1 VNWSETGAWAVQ
13 IARELTI
20 SVSNRRLG
28 LFPTRWQETL
38 EAQKRPDEVDL
49 IPNYVGGPYPS
60 SLLLLS
66 SSIPPCFVQTVVGV
80 LGHGCSMQSHRPP
93 TNEKTKS
100 FQILLQ
106 NV

>member
-1 VNWSETGAWAVQ
+1 MQ

-93 TNEKTKS
+93 TNEKTSLSRFYCKMCK
-100 FQILLQ
+100 LCYL
-106 NV
+106 

>member
-1 VNWSETGAWAVQ
+1 VQ

-49 IPNYVGGPYPS
+49 IPNYWDKPGTVIAQMTTELS
-60 SLLLLS
+60 ELFTREMTRVSATLHFAELL
-66 SSIPPCFVQTVVGV
+66 
-80 LGHGCSMQSHRPP
+80 
-93 TNEKTKS
+93 
-100 FQILLQ
+100 
-106 NV
+106 